1 MNDKQKLEYATEL
14 LTETVQELMIYRQFL
29 FSLCEDPRTA
39 ETEMDLRLFPLRSD
53 VTVIREL
60 RDAWRTYLE
69 TLLASGGM
77 FPRTLLLNF
86 VQEWTLPNR
95 REMN

>member
-1 MNDKQKLEYATEL
+1 LEYVTEL
-14 LTETVQELMIYRQFL
+14 LTETVQELMIYRRFVH
-29 FSLCEDPRTA
+29 SLCEDPERA
-39 ETEMDLRLFPLRSD
+39 EIEMDLHLFPLRADDSA
-53 VTVIREL
+53 IREL
-60 RDAWRTYLE
+60 RDGWHTYLG
-69 TLLASGGM
+69 TILDSGGM